1 MPKKDDEPIDPN
13 TFTPIAPADG
23 TVVSDQPV
31 ASGNS
36 AVPGIGISTTNVIP
50 KKYPNNNNANPSI
63 SVGTINA
70 SDTSEDPVLSDTAK
84 RSVPTFSLAAV
95 NPPSPA
101 DAAASDEEGDLNSPA
116 ISVLAASADQ
126 STNDAN
132 PQNLTAGELQ
142 AVVTV
147 PATTAD
153 QPDNT
158 APSTND
164 DFIYP
169 LSTKK
174 FELNNFFN
182 TDYRDSDAKQSIN
195 KQLHDYFQDFQNS
208 PPYKL
213 INERVAKQ
221 LIQKMPF
228 DMYMRFRN
236 YQMSQMQH
244 QAGQQLNDLQ
254 KRLNLLIPTSPANTV
269 NPDDFKDNSPWWEK
283 FAPKWLNK
291 LQGKQ
296 DPTETLKAR
305 IDYYKKLTALFKDV
319 SMSPVPDDPKVPQD
333 SKTYYIKRGIGDN
346 QKTLVTIKEEEN
358 NKLSFKISSKLTEEE
373 KKDAILIMLDQ
384 TTRQRERSASTQ
396 LTISGYLGNPK
407 MALQIYQSA
416 LLQGSTPSISEAT
429 LAEWGRRSKDESL
442 SEDEKRKYVQ
452 ALIFHDKYQKIITDP
467 KKRRNLRKLIAKQ
480 EFQQELN
487 NEFKSV
493 KDASDKAK
501 EAKEKEQ
508 KSKDSNQK
516 AEPTAPTDPAATAEP
531 SPTVTPANNTHK
543 GPR

>member
-1 MPKKDDEPIDPN
+1 MPKEDDETPDPN
-13 TFTPIAPADG
+13 NPTPLVPEDG
-23 TVVSDQPV
+23 TVYPKS
-31 ASGNS
+31 S
-36 AVPGIGISTTNVIP
+36 ATPTISISTATVTPTAAEDDSNKDSTKVSM
-50 KKYPNNNNANPSI
+50 PSI
-63 SVGTINA
+63 KVSTIGT
-70 SDTSEDPVLSDTAK
+70 SSKDPVLSDPTTK
-84 RSVPTFSLAAV
+84 GLMPTFSLAAV
-95 NPPSPA
+95 NHSPT
-101 DAAASDEEGDLNSPA
+101 DAASDQEGILDSPEMR
-116 ISVLAASADQ
+116 VLATSTDQ
-126 STNDAN
+126 GTDNAN
-132 PQNLTAGELQ
+132 PENPTDGELE

-147 PATTAD
+147 PDTTAD

-182 TDYRDSDAKQSIN
+182 TYYKDSNAKQSID
-195 KQLHDYFQDFQNS
+195 KKLYDYFQDFSNS

-221 LIQKMPF
+221 LIQQLPF
-228 DMYMRFRN
+228 GMYMNFRN

-244 QAGQQLNDLQ
+244 QATQQLNDLQ
-254 KRLNLLIPTSPANTV
+254 QRLNLIQTSTASTV

-305 IDYYKKLTALFKDV
+305 IDYYKKLTALFNNV
-319 SMSPVPDDPKVPQD
+319 SISSEPDDPKDPKD
-333 SKTYYIKRGIGDN
+333 PTTYYIKREIEGN
-346 QKTLVTIKEEEN
+346 QKTLVTIKEELN
-358 NKLSFKISSKLTEEE
+358 NNLSFKISSKLTEEQ

-384 TTRQRERSASTQ
+384 TTRQRERSASTE

-407 MALQIYQSA
+407 MALQIYQLA
-416 LLQGSTPSISEAT
+416 LLQGSTPSISEKT
-429 LAEWGRRSKDESL
+429 LTEWGKRSTDESL
-442 SEDEKRKYVQ
+442 SEQERNKYLE
-452 ALIFHDKYQKIITDP
+452 ALKFHDKYQKITTDLTKQ
-467 KKRRNLRKLIAKQ
+467 KKLRKFIAKQ

-487 NEFKSV
+487 KEFKSV

-516 AEPTAPTDPAATAEP
+516 ADPTAPTDPAATAES
-531 SPTVTPANNTHK
+531 SPTVAPAHK
-543 GPR
+543 RPGSP